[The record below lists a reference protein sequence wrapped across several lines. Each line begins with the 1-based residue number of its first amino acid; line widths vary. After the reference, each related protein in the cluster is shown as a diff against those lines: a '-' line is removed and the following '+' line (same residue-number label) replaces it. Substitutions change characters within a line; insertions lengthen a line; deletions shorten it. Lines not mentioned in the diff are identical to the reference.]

1 MADNITIKEAV
12 ASGTMRLKKCNI
24 DNADYDSF
32 ALFSDITGIDKTYYF
47 MHGDEPVSP
56 KNMQV
61 FDQYISR
68 RCRHEPLQYILGKA
82 WFYGREYA
90 VNENVLIPR
99 ADTEVLA
106 EQALK
111 HAGRIAANTAVV
123 TVPDSGSAGEN
134 IKMNILD
141 MCTGSGCIAITLA
154 LETAESHVVAV
165 DLSGK
170 ALNVAAENRD
180 KLGAEN
186 VSFVQSNLFDELE
199 EYRTKQFDIIV
210 SNPPYIETD
219 VIETLSEEVRE
230 FEPVMAL
237 DGTKDG
243 LYFYRR
249 ITEEAV
255 HFLKNGGCLMYE
267 IGYNQ
272 GEAVRKIMQTA
283 GFEEIDVIKDYAG
296 LDRVVKG
303 RLQQGVL

>member
-1 MADNITIKEAV
+1 MADNITIKEAIK
-12 ASGTMRLKKCNI
+12 AGTIRLKKCNI

-47 MHGDEPVSP
+47 MHGDEPVNP
-56 KNMQV
+56 KNMQI
-61 FDQYISR
+61 FDEYIGR
-68 RCRHEPLQYILGKA
+68 RCSYEPLQYILGKT
-82 WFYGREYA
+82 WFYGREYT

-99 ADTEVLA
+99 ADTEVLV

-111 HAGRIAANTAVV
+111 YAGRIEADKAEV
-123 TVPDSGSAGEN
+123 TVPDSRSTDED
-134 IKMNILD
+134 IKMHILD

-154 LETAESHVVAV
+154 LEIAESHVVAV
-165 DLSGK
+165 DLSEE
-170 ALNVAAENRD
+170 ALNVAVENKD

-186 VSFVQSNLFDELE
+186 VSFVQSNLFDEMA
-199 EYRTKQFDIIV
+199 EYRTNQFDIIV

-219 VIETLSEEVRE
+219 VIETLSEEVKG

-237 DGTKDG
+237 DGAKDG
-243 LYFYRR
+243 LHFYRK
-249 ITEEAV
+249 ITEGAV

-272 GEAVRKIMQTA
+272 GEAVREIMQAA
-283 GFEEIDVIKDYAG
+283 GFKEVEVIKDYAD

-303 RLQQGVL
+303 IYTK